1 MKPEIKVEPA
11 VRLICKDELRQI
23 AGGMMKI
30 GEGKTGGSPGD
41 EGTTWVPE
49 GTVKVFLAGVQ
60 IN

>member
-11 VRLICKDELRQI
+11 VRLICKDELPQI
-23 AGGMMKI
+23 AGGMI
-30 GEGKTGGSPGD
+30 NLGDGKTKSPGD

-49 GTVKVFLAGVQ
+49 GTVKVYLAGVQ